1 MVETDNPADGS
12 CNESELNEI
21 TKHRSTL
28 KNRSTTEK
36 HQNGDIVKTAD
47 KTTEKVK
54 FRNKIFIITT
64 SDSIILK

>member
-12 CNESELNEI
+12 FNESEVNGL

-28 KNRSTTEK
+28 INRTTTESHK
-36 HQNGDIVKTAD
+36 NGDIVKPAD

-54 FRNKIFIITT
+54 LLIKMFIIPP
-64 SDSIILK
+64 IMVA